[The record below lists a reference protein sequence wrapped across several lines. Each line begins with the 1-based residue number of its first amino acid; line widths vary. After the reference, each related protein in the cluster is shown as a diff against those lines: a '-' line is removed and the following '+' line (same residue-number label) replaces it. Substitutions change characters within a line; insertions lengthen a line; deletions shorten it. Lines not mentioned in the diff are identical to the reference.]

1 MKEISRR
8 AGKGKFSTSFY
19 KEQCHLVNVEVVRR
33 MMSLFKNKFFFFHD
47 GVLHEE
53 RGRRGKRNGISR
65 KN

>member
-33 MMSLFKNKFFFFHD
+33 MMSLFKNKFFFFMM
-47 GVLHEE
+47 VFYVKKEE
-53 RGRRGKRNGISR
+53 DEGKETV
-65 KN
+65 